1 MTLRS
6 LGPPD
11 STDSMVGTPLA
22 VVFDLTDFRYLSSL
36 VSAVQQF
43 FSFT

>member
-6 LGPPD
+6 LGPPG
-11 STDSMVGTPLA
+11 STDSMVGAPLA
-22 VVFDLTDFRYLSSL
+22 VVFDLMDLRYLSTL